1 MNLPPNGKSR
11 DDLRT
16 EIDQALARDADWRH
30 GRIWSLVYYAGDD
43 VADVLKDAYNAAFF
57 TNGLGPGAFK
67 SLRKFESEIIAMTA
81 ALLSVPEGTGNVTS
95 GGTESILMAVKTARD
110 FARANRNITE
120 PEMIIPTTAHP
131 AFHKSAHYL
140 GLKVHQ
146 APLAGDLRVDIDA
159 MRKLINK
166 NTVLLVGSAPNYP
179 FGTID
184 DIPAI
189 GALGQGHSIPV
200 HVDSCLGGFLL
211 PFVERLG
218 HDVPPWDFRVPGV
231 ASISADLHKY
241 GFSARGASTIMYRD
255 PAYRRHQFFAQM
267 DWPGGLYGSPTMT
280 GSRPGAAVA
289 AAWAVLNYLGE
300 AGYKRLAAE
309 MMDTTR
315 KIQAAVADIDGL
327 HVLGQPAM
335 TVFAVGSD
343 SLDIHVVGDALDTLG
358 WHADRQQS
366 PPSLHFMVTP
376 AHTPV
381 VDDFIRDLREAARMA
396 RDGEVAPGGRAAV
409 YGALEKMDDKTPAR
423 EAIFGTLEK
432 VTTIDERQRSA

>member
-11 DDLRT
+11 DELRS
-16 EIDQALARDADWRH
+16 EIEQALARDADWRH

-67 SLRKFESEIIAMTA
+67 SLRKFESEIISMTA
-81 ALLSVPEGTGNVTS
+81 DLLSVPEGTGNVTS

-110 FARANRNITE
+110 FARAERNISE
-120 PEMIIPTTAHP
+120 PEMIVPTTAHP

-146 APLAGDLRVDIDA
+146 APLADDLRVDIDA
-159 MRKLINK
+159 VRKLINK

-189 GALGQGHSIPV
+189 GALGQERGIPV

-231 ASISADLHKY
+231 SSISADLHKY

-280 GSRPGAAVA
+280 GSKPGAAVA

-300 AGYKRLAAE
+300 SGYKRLAAE
-309 MMDTTR
+309 MMDTTH
-315 KIQAAVADIDGL
+315 KIHDAVAEIEGL
-327 HVLGQPAM
+327 RVLGKPAM
-335 TVFAVGSD
+335 TVFAIGSD
-343 SLDIHVVGDALDTLG
+343 SLDVHLVGDALDSLG

-381 VDDFIRDLREAARMA
+381 VGDFIRDLREAARMA

-432 VTTIDERQRSA
+432 VTTIDERQRPA